1 MKKKLTIQ
9 ILGALLVSSSVVADT
24 QNSCNNLIGCE
35 KKICQIEE
43 NIVVA
48 KKMENKSR
56 VKGLEVSLEKV
67 NKYCTNDKLI
77 EDLEDLEDKIK
88 DTEKDLQ
95 EDIEDYEKALEDNKA
110 DKIEKYKSKMSKEKS
125 EIRRLKQ
132 ELEEL
137 K

>member
-77 EDLEDLEDKIK
+77 EELEDKIE

-132 ELEEL
+132 ELQEL